1 MPELVQFHLKPKAT
15 VNKTLTSNNE
25 WPQDKAD
32 NQGGLSLI
40 PRTYIT
46 EVVLKP
52 PHMYQGRQEFTYKI
66 MFPFQMEKSQF
77 TKSLRLISENIS
89 GICLVS

>member
-66 MFPFQMEKSQF
+66 MFPFPNGKKPIHQVLKVDF
-77 TKSLRLISENIS
+77 
-89 GICLVS
+89 